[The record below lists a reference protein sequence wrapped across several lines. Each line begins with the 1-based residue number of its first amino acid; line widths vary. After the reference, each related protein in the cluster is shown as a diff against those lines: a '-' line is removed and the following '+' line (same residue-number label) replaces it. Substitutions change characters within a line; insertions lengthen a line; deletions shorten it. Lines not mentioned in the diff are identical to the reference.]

1 MAAGPQPQ
9 SLVAAMDPETIMM
22 TTCIFLSHTETV
34 YVYMLICREREAAC
48 CASCGR
54 HSTANKSTTHCG
66 AQLLW
71 CMTVT
76 GLILAYLNNSNT

>member
-34 YVYMLICREREAAC
+34 YVYMLICRERERERLLVVLPAAGIPRQIK
-48 CASCGR
+48 ALHIVVHSCY
-54 HSTANKSTTHCG
+54 G
-66 AQLLW
+66 A
-71 CMTVT
+71 
-76 GLILAYLNNSNT
+76 

>member
-34 YVYMLICREREAAC
+34 YVYMLICRERERERERLLVVLPAAGIPRQIK
-48 CASCGR
+48 ALHIVVHSCY
-54 HSTANKSTTHCG
+54 G
-66 AQLLW
+66 A
-71 CMTVT
+71 
-76 GLILAYLNNSNT
+76 